1 MFSVLAT
8 LVSSISAIFLVANSV
23 SLFSSAPQTLELKP
37 NLVARASR
45 LSYLFLALISFR
57 FFYERRNDR
66 PLAATKKECMGAAKI
81 GPDLR
86 SALSIEVI
94 SSDIM
99 SVIKIWLRLF
109 GYEKLL
115 FIQNISPFLIVSIRK
130 M

>member
-57 FFYERRNDR
+57 FFYQRRNDR

-86 SALSIEVI
+86 SAL
-94 SSDIM
+94 
-99 SVIKIWLRLF
+99 
-109 GYEKLL
+109 Y
-115 FIQNISPFLIVSIRK
+115 
-130 M
+130 